1 MNRKLQPMLS
11 LLLLWLLCT
20 ACSTTSAD
28 EAPSVQEGLGNQAQ
42 NAADI
47 TRESGTTDGNATA
60 TVSAAKAQAESTL
73 VWDGVILTQTAAPP
87 KATADHSRLVAR
99 TAAVNQSYRMAGW
112 GAMVLILVLIVSVT
126 ILARTLNQRAGTYQV
141 GRGLMVHRGRVYDE
155 LTGGSRQ
162 WDEDTPAQQE
172 RVQLLLAEITQ
183 DAPYSI
189 EEPSYEPA
197 ALAETTG

>member
-1 MNRKLQPMLS
+1 MLP
-11 LLLLWLLCT
+11 LLLCVVSLTLSC
-20 ACSTTSAD
+20 TTSAD
-28 EAPSVQEGLGNQAQ
+28 EAPSVQEGLGNQVQ
-42 NAADI
+42 YSADA
-47 TRESGTTDGNATA
+47 TQESALTDGQATA
-60 TVSAAKAQAESTL
+60 TISAAKAQAESTL

-197 ALAETTG
+197 SLAETTG